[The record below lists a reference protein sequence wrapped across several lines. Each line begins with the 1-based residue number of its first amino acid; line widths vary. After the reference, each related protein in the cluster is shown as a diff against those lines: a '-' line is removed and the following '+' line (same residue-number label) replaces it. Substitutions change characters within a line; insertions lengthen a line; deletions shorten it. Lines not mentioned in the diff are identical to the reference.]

1 MRPRRPATRSPRA
14 ERVSLSSPTA
24 PYAEAA
30 PKRGL
35 RGAAARTRRRHGG
48 RGLPFVLPYLPFL
61 IAFGIAPMVYALK
74 LAFTD
79 VDGGWSGL
87 HNFTHTATDYRF
99 GPALKHILLYTGV
112 WLGAL
117 VVFVVVLA
125 LLLHGRAS
133 RTSSTFRFLF
143 YIPGALAGAASVL
156 VWLFMLDPSV
166 SPGSF
171 LLHHVLGAD
180 LFVESIA
187 PGHLPFIFAMIAF
200 WTGAGGWIVVMY
212 GALNTIPPDL
222 EEAARIDGAGPLTVA
237 LRIKLPLIRKWIAYM
252 LILSFATGTQLFV
265 EPQVVQTASFGLVPD
280 TWSANQLAYQ
290 LAFRYADFNG
300 AAAIAVDL
308 LMIGLVGAVLV
319 VTRSGLF
326 KTED

>member
-1 MRPRRPATRSPRA
+1 MASSALTSEYAGATRKRGPRA
-14 ERVSLSSPTA
+14 LQ
-24 PYAEAA
+24 
-30 PKRGL
+30 
-35 RGAAARTRRRHGG
+35 
-48 RGLPFVLPYLPFL
+48 GLPFVLPYLPFL
-61 IAFGIAPMVYALK
+61 IVFGIAPTIYALD
-74 LAFTD
+74 LAFTS
-79 VDGGWSGL
+79 VDGGWVGF
-87 HNFTHTATDYRF
+87 HNFVRTYHDFRF
-99 GPALKHILLYTGV
+99 VPAFKHVLVYTCV
-112 WLGAL
+112 WLAAL
-117 VVFVVVLA
+117 MVFVVTLA

-133 RTSSTFRFLF
+133 RVSTTYRFLF
-143 YIPGALAGAASVL
+143 YIPGALAGSAAVL

-166 SPGSF
+166 SPAAF
-171 LLHHVLGAD
+171 ILHHGLGAD
-180 LFVESIA
+180 IFAQSIA
-187 PGHLPFIFAMIAF
+187 PGNLPFIFAMIAF

-222 EEAARIDGAGPLTVA
+222 EEAARIDGAGPITIA
-237 LRIKLPLIRKWIAYM
+237 LRLKLPLIRKWIAYM

-308 LMIGLVGAVLV
+308 LMIGLIGAVLI

-326 KTED
+326 RTDD